1 MNYRL
6 VLNILGKVM
15 LLEAALMIP
24 SLIVSIIYGD
34 GDSLAFLITIL
45 IVSLL
50 GIAVTF
56 IKPPKT
62 KMFAR
67 DGFMIVTLA
76 WIILAVFGGLPF
88 YISGAIP
95 SFIDCIFETMSG
107 FTTTGSS
114 ILADVEALPRGL
126 LFWRSFTHW
135 FGGMGVLVF
144 FLTLIPSMGGRTQHL
159 LRAES
164 PGPSPGKLVPK
175 IKETSMI
182 LYGIYFV
189 LTVVCTI
196 CLLFAG
202 MPLFDSV
209 VHALGT
215 AGTGGFSIKN
225 SSISYYNSPLID
237 IIISVFMV
245 IFGVNFTVYFYILK
259 RNLMEVKKNS
269 EVKLFLLVIG
279 LSTLLITV
287 NITRIYGSV
296 WEAFYQAFFQ
306 VTSLISTTGYATA
319 DYNLWP
325 SFSKMILIG
334 LMFVGSCAGSTS
346 GGLKQIRLFVMLKS
360 VKRTIKKMVH
370 PRSVIPIRADGKLI
384 DEEQVSGIAIF
395 CGAYFLI
402 MIVATVLISLDN
414 HDFET
419 NFSAVLTAISN
430 VGPGFGKVGPT
441 GNFGFYSDFSKLI
454 LSLCMLVGRL
464 EIFPVLMMFQLN
476 AWKKA

>member
-6 VLNILGKVM
+6 VFNILGKVM

-34 GDSLAFLITIL
+34 GDTLAFLVTIPIL
-45 IVSLL
+45 ALL
-50 GIAVTF
+50 GMAITF
-56 IKPPKT
+56 IKSPKT

-114 ILADVEALPRGL
+114 ILADVEALPRGI

-135 FGGMGVLVF
+135 FGGMVVLVF
-144 FLTLIPSMGGRTQHL
+144 FITLIPSMGGRTQHL

-182 LYGIYFV
+182 LYGIYFI

-196 CLLFAG
+196 CLLLAG

-215 AGTGGFSIKN
+215 AGTGGFGIKN
-225 SSISYYNSPLID
+225 NSVAYYNSPLIYM
-237 IIISVFMV
+237 ILSVFMV
-245 IFGVNFTVYFYILK
+245 VFGVNFTVYFCILK
-259 RNLMEVKKNS
+259 RNFTEVKKNS
-269 EVKLFLLVIG
+269 EVKLFLLVVG
-279 LSTLLITV
+279 VSTLLITI
-287 NITRIYGSV
+287 NIASSYGSI

-306 VTSLISTTGYATA
+306 VTSLISTTGYATT

-325 SFSKMILIG
+325 SFSKMILIAI
-334 LMFVGSCAGSTS
+334 MFVGSCAGSTS
-346 GGLKQIRLFVMLKS
+346 GGLKQIRLFVMLKAI
-360 VKRTIKKMVH
+360 KRTLKKLVH
-370 PRSVIPIRADGKLI
+370 PRSVIPIKADGKLI
-384 DEEQVSGIAIF
+384 DEEQISGIAIF

-402 MIVATVLISLDN
+402 MIIATVLISLDN

-441 GNFGFYSDFSKLI
+441 GNFGFYSDFSKVI
-454 LSLCMLVGRL
+454 LSFCMLVGRL